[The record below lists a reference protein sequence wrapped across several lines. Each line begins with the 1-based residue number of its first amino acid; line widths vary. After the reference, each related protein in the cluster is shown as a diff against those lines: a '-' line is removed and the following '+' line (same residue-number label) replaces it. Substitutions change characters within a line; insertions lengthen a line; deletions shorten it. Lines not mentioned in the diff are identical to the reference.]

1 MTVPYTSTGRINQ
14 KARTREA
21 LVTATRE
28 LLEQGVL
35 PTMEEAANAAAV
47 SRTTA
52 YRYFPSLREL
62 IVAAY
67 PHVQQESLLGPNPP
81 EDPAERLEIVA
92 ENHSRRILENEAQ
105 MRTVLRL
112 SLEGVRPP
120 ELPMHRGLRV
130 AWIEDALAPLRGQMP
145 EDELERLVHGI
156 GATLGIEAFVWLTDL
171 AGVSRKEAASIIRSN
186 ALGLLQSAIANGAG
200 NDS

>member
-1 MTVPYTSTGRINQ
+1 VNQ
-14 KARTREA
+14 KARTRDA

-52 YRYFPSLREL
+52 YRYFASLREL

-67 PHVQQESLLGPNPP
+67 PHVRQESLLGPNPP
-81 EDPAERLEIVA
+81 EDPVARLEIVA

-105 MRTVLRL
+105 MRTVMRL

-130 AWIEDALAPLRGQMP
+130 AWIEDALAPLRGQVP
-145 EDELERLVHGI
+145 EDELERLVHSI
-156 GATLGIEAFVWLTDL
+156 GATLGIEAFVWLTDI
-171 AGVSRKEAASIIRSN
+171 AGVSRNEAAAIIRSN
-186 ALGLLQSAIANGAG
+186 ALGLLRSAIANGVG
-200 NDS
+200 NYS